1 MRKAFRTRTRDLFT
15 KKLVKSEKSFL
26 IKRLIKES
34 LYNSTAQA
42 LYKAYNTSSSLTK
55 LFWCVCMLGAC
66 SLCAYFVVKSLIDF
80 FTYEVSMNTRTYF
93 ETTSLFPKITFCN
106 KNPYTTKYA
115 FDLAKQKAL
124 KFEECGS
131 YVNLKLNDTERIKL
145 THRIEDIIIECDFN
159 TEQCEE
165 SDFVREYDK
174 NLGNLIFFPHLFA
187 SRD

>member
-1 MRKAFRTRTRDLFT
+1 MRKAFRARARDLFT

-42 LYKAYNTSSSLTK
+42 LYKAYNTSSCLTK
-55 LFWCVCMLGAC
+55 LFWFVCLLGAC
-66 SLCAYFVVKSLIDF
+66 SLCAYFVVQSLIDF

-115 FDLAKQKAL
+115 YDLAKQKSL
-124 KFEECGS
+124 QFGDFIN

-145 THRIEDIIIECDFN
+145 THRIEDIIIECNFN
-159 TEQCEE
+159 TETCEA
-165 SDFVREYDK
+165 SDFIREFDK
-174 NLGNLIFFPHLFA
+174 NLGEQNFFLKIKINF
-187 SRD
+187 